1 MKVPLLRGPA
11 PRDAPSPIA
20 YPTGMGKK
28 GTSVLKRQRELKKA
42 EKAAEKRERRT
53 EQGGERKSGP
63 QVASVDDLRG
73 YGMVDEDEPPR
84 KQPS

>member
-1 MKVPLLRGPA
+1 MTLA
-11 PRDAPSPIA
+11 TPSSILNA
-20 YPTGMGKK
+20 MGKK

-53 EQGGERKSGP
+53 EQGGERKPGP

-73 YGMVDEDEPPR
+73 YGMVDEDEPPH